1 MSDEKWFWENE
12 GERRGPDTAE
22 TVIAKLQAGEIGQE
36 TLVWR
41 EGMTDWKPLS
51 ATELAP
57 SRGAPP
63 ALPPKSEA
71 TPPPPPPAS
80 SESAVLTPVAM
91 APEAPIRQAVLRSDF
106 RPAIRFSFGR
116 AWNLLKADFW
126 PYVGF
131 FTLMMVLT
139 SIASQL
145 LVPIFFLML
154 PLMVGFNWYV
164 LNRLRG
170 RAASIDDLFFG
181 FKRGFGDL
189 ALINLV
195 LYAPIM
201 IIVMVVSFAAVFGIA
216 FSMEGGSG
224 PNEVFAIFAIGG
236 GLLAMLILTIVFSVI
251 YAVSNFACLLV
262 VDCGLKWKEAMGL
275 GWQACKG
282 HMGKIIVFFIFA
294 SFVSSLGVI
303 ALYVGVLVTGAWSM
317 MAMTYLYEDAFGES
331 ESGLGG

>member
-1 MSDEKWFWENE
+1 MSEAKWFWEKE
-12 GERRGPDTAE
+12 GERRGPDAAE
-22 TVIAKLQAGEIGQE
+22 TIVAKLQAGEIAE
-36 TLVWR
+36 DTLVWR
-41 EGMTDWKPLS
+41 EGMSDWKPLS

-57 SRGAPP
+57 VRGAPP

-80 SESAVLTPVAM
+80 SEPAVLTPVAQ
-91 APEAPIRQAVLRSDF
+91 APEAPVREAFLRSDF

-126 PYVGF
+126 PFVGF

-145 LVPIFFLML
+145 IVPIFFLML

-164 LNRLRG
+164 LNRLRN
-170 RAASIDDLFFG
+170 RAASIDDLFIG

-189 ALINLV
+189 ALINLI
-195 LYAPIM
+195 LYTPIM
-201 IIVMVVSFAAVFGIA
+201 LFVMVVSFAAVFGIA
-216 FSMEGGSG
+216 FLAEGG
-224 PNEVFAIFAIGG
+224 NEPDKTVAVFAIGG
-236 GLLAMLILTIVFSVI
+236 FLLGMLILTIIFSLI

-262 VDCGLKWKEAMGL
+262 VDCGLKWKEAMSL
-275 GWQACKG
+275 AWQACKG
-282 HMGKIIVFFIFA
+282 HMGKIIVFFLFA

-331 ESGLGG
+331 GSGQSS